1 MAHKSCN
8 SMAFSLCYDGA
19 GHAQVSTAFILRGP
33 LKVAARKQLVCLV
46 VSTSNHT
53 RHAISRAFPEHPFPP
68 WFLPNSIGGQTSCWR
83 ELLRKTSGTFGG
95 TCANKN
101 HWTIVSTDKWP
112 DKRVENSIDSI
123 CIMDAAATKSRLQ
136 GKMVNV
142 IRSFSITGSFLD
154 RIGNRT
160 DARTE
165 YIYTHTHTHARAIG
179 SFFQAIISDSCHLI
193 RYRCLNIHVCK

>member
-8 SMAFSLCYDGA
+8 SMAFSLLWWCGTRA
-19 GHAQVSTAFILRGP
+19 GQYRLHFARATEGGSTETAGVPRSVDLESH
-33 LKVAARKQLVCLV
+33 AARHLSSFSGTS
-46 VSTSNHT
+46 VSS
-53 RHAISRAFPEHPFPP
+53 
-68 WFLPNSIGGQTSCWR
+68 WFLSNSIGGQTSCWR
-83 ELLRKTSGTFGG
+83 ELLRKTSGRFGG

-101 HWTIVSTDKWP
+101 HWAIVSTDKWP

-123 CIMDAAATKSRLQ
+123 CIMDVATTKSRLQ

-160 DARTE
+160 DART
-165 YIYTHTHTHARAIG
+165 IYTHYRI
-179 SFFQAIISDSCHLI
+179 FFSSNYLG
-193 RYRCLNIHVCK
+193 

>member
-1 MAHKSCN
+1 MIWPINLATAWRSACVMMVRDTRR
-8 SMAFSLCYDGA
+8 SVPPSFCA
-19 GHAQVSTAFILRGP
+19 GHWRWQHGNS
-33 LKVAARKQLVCLV
+33 CLV

-165 YIYTHTHTHARAIG
+165 YIYIHTHTHAV
-179 SFFQAIISDSCHLI
+179 SDLFFKQLSRI
-193 RYRCLNIHVCK
+193 VVT